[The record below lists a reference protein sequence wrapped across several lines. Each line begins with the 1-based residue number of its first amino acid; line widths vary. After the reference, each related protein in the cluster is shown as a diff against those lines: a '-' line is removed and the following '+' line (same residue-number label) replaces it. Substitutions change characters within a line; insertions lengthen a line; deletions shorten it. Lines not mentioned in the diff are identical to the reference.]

1 MAVFLLYNRN
11 LHFLLYK
18 KNSSRMRTRANKNY
32 AVSGHAQCE
41 NAVNDGMIS
50 AKCIW
55 RRKNK
60 HFLYKISRKCKF
72 VL

>member
-1 MAVFLLYNRN
+1 MAVFLVVKCVMVAL
-11 LHFLLYK
+11 
-18 KNSSRMRTRANKNY
+18 
-32 AVSGHAQCE
+32 
-41 NAVNDGMIS
+41 NDGMVS

-72 VL
+72 ILYFLQILVK

>member
-1 MAVFLLYNRN
+1 MAVFLVV
-11 LHFLLYK
+11 K
-18 KNSSRMRTRANKNY
+18 CVMVT
-32 AVSGHAQCE
+32 
-41 NAVNDGMIS
+41 VNDGMIS

-72 VL
+72 ML

>member
-1 MAVFLLYNRN
+1 MVVFLVVKCVMVAL
-11 LHFLLYK
+11 
-18 KNSSRMRTRANKNY
+18 
-32 AVSGHAQCE
+32 
-41 NAVNDGMIS
+41 NDGMVS

-72 VL
+72 ILYFLQILVK

>member
-1 MAVFLLYNRN
+1 MAVFLVAKCVKAAL
-11 LHFLLYK
+11 
-18 KNSSRMRTRANKNY
+18 
-32 AVSGHAQCE
+32 
-41 NAVNDGMIS
+41 NDGMVS

-72 VL
+72 ML

>member
-1 MAVFLLYNRN
+1 MAVFLVAKCVKAAL
-11 LHFLLYK
+11 
-18 KNSSRMRTRANKNY
+18 
-32 AVSGHAQCE
+32 
-41 NAVNDGMIS
+41 NDGMVS

-72 VL
+72 NVVISSNFGKIAYSEKDNIKSRRNAV